1 MANSKNIQSHRCKY
15 QVRFYSHVEE
25 AELLSS
31 TLVKHLE
38 FRGNFEATV
47 DKELAFSEY
56 IDEGLLGKKTLQC
69 QPYGR
74 SIPRGTQKGQL
85 NLDT

>member
-1 MANSKNIQSHRCKY
+1 M
-15 QVRFYSHVEE
+15 EE

-38 FRGNFEATV
+38 FRGNFEAIV

-56 IDEGLLGKKTLQC
+56 NDEGLLGKKTLQC
-69 QPYGR
+69 QQDGR

-85 NLDT
+85 NLDHLRRGTRMELEMKAFSST